1 MSMCRQDMIVGAK
14 KNLIKKGKEQNRQTI
29 RRVRLRHDLSNKT
42 TKIWLREDKKQDGK
56 EREDLMWLIG
66 DEIEKV

>member
-1 MSMCRQDMIVGAK
+1 MCRQDMIVGAK

-42 TKIWLREDKKQDGK
+42 TKIWLREDKKQDRGK
-56 EREDLMWLIG
+56 RE
-66 DEIEKV
+66 KT